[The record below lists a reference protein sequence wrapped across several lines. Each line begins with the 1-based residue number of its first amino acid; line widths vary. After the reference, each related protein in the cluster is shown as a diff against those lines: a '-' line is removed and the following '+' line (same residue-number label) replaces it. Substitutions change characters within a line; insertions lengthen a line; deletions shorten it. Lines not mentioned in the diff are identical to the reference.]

1 MMSFFQ
7 KDIKAVFSSKKFPAL
22 RSPIL
27 ICGFPGSGFVGKLA
41 IDHVIN
47 ELEGIQ
53 LADIYSTS
61 FPPQVVIKSTGIVEL
76 MKNILYYVKNTA
88 GSNDLLFLT
97 GDAQPVSSK
106 VEYLLGEEIIK
117 IAKNL
122 DVKQIITLGAY
133 ITGMFVESPRIFGV
147 ATDNDGLELLNS
159 SNVLKIDNGSISGMN
174 GILLGIGKINN
185 LKGISLLGET
195 SGYVIDANASKY
207 ILKKLLAIIG
217 LSIDMEDLD
226 KKAKETI
233 MLIKSIEQRIGDK
246 NPSNDD
252 IQQMVQ
258 KKQPEIGYI
267 S

>member
-1 MMSFFQ
+1 MSFFQ
-7 KDIKAVFSSKKFPAL
+7 KDIKAVFSSKKFPTL
-22 RSPIL
+22 RSPVM
-27 ICGFPGSGFVGKLA
+27 ICGFPGSGYVGKLA
-41 IDHVIN
+41 MDHVIG
-47 ELEGIQ
+47 ELESIH

-61 FPPQVVIKSTGIVEL
+61 FPPQVVIKNTGTVEL
-76 MKNILYYVKNTA
+76 MKNIIYYVKNT
-88 GSNDLLFLT
+88 GGKHDFLFLT

-117 IAKNL
+117 IAKNF
-122 DVKQIITLGAY
+122 DVRQIITLGAY
-133 ITGMFVESPRIFGV
+133 ITGMFVETPRIFGV
-147 ATDNDGLELLNS
+147 ATDEDGLKLLNS
-159 SNVLKIDNGSISGMN
+159 FDISKIDNGSISGMN

-185 LKGISLLGET
+185 VKGISLLGET

-217 LSIDMEDLD
+217 LDISMEDMD
-226 KKAKETI
+226 KKAKDTI

-246 NPSNDD
+246 NSSDD
-252 IQQMVQ
+252 VQQMVQ